1 MKENNELTFILTAG
15 ILVLV
20 VFTAVII
27 YNLMPQ
33 NAESNS
39 YYVKVNE
46 EMSAKIEALEIKNSI
61 LNIVTSGDALKY
73 CVKST
78 RSTPTNNSI
87 CWKNISNNE
96 ASISIYEYKK
106 HYIWIMDEKGQI
118 SSPMSIS
125 TYKDN

>member
-73 CVKST
+73 CVKLT

-106 HYIWIMDEKGQI
+106 
-118 SSPMSIS
+118 
-125 TYKDN
+125 YKHLQG

>member
-39 YYVKVNE
+39 Y
-46 EMSAKIEALEIKNSI
+46 
-61 LNIVTSGDALKY
+61 
-73 CVKST
+73 
-78 RSTPTNNSI
+78 
-87 CWKNISNNE
+87 
-96 ASISIYEYKK
+96 
-106 HYIWIMDEKGQI
+106 
-118 SSPMSIS
+118 
-125 TYKDN
+125 